1 MTNME
6 NIETPVKATREQKPV
21 WIAKQPQNIIYMRTS
36 TTNRLLTKT
45 LHTLCCVGALTGCSA
60 WATVVPWQLNSSLSA
75 AKEPSQAG
83 YTATARGLGNTP
95 GTDASHQYSFRS
107 APESAAVSESN
118 SPLTDA
124 LKNKAGDV
132 DVQQESR
139 TALSQTAGSTRP
151 DESLL
156 FASNTSVRPA
166 TELDEAMAKTFDEE
180 FVSVPTVQF
189 AATAPGSQA
198 ASVASMAA
206 MSSGP
211 GAVVVPEMSAL
222 FPIVGLIA
230 AVSFTQIL
238 RRRRAAQ
245 QSGSRTMA

>member
-1 MTNME
+1 
-6 NIETPVKATREQKPV
+6 
-21 WIAKQPQNIIYMRTS
+21 MRTS

-45 LHTLCCVGALTGCSA
+45 LRTLCCVGALTACSA
-60 WATVVPWQLNSSLSA
+60 WATVVTWQLNPSLNA

-83 YTATARGLGNTP
+83 YTATARGIGNTP
-95 GTDASHQYSFRS
+95 STDASHEYSFRS
-107 APESAAVSESN
+107 APESAAASESS
-118 SPLTDA
+118 SPLADA
-124 LKNKAGDV
+124 LKNKAGNV

-139 TALSQTAGSTRP
+139 TALFQSSASSTRP
-151 DESLL
+151 DDSLL
-156 FASNTSVRPA
+156 FASNTSARPA

-198 ASVASMAA
+198 ASAASVASMAA

-211 GAVVVPEMSAL
+211 GPMPVPEMSAL

-230 AVSFTQIL
+230 AVSCTQIL

-245 QSGSRTMA
+245 QSGSRTVA

>member
-1 MTNME
+1 ME
-6 NIETPVKATREQKPV
+6 NIERPVADKAGLDRKTNRK
-21 WIAKQPQNIIYMRTS
+21 NIIHMRTS

-45 LHTLCCVGALTGCSA
+45 LRTLCCVGALTACSA
-60 WATVVPWQLNSSLSA
+60 WATVVNWQLNSSLSA

-83 YTATARGLGNTP
+83 YTATARGLGSMP
-95 GTDASHQYSFRS
+95 STDASHQYSFRS
-107 APESAAVSESN
+107 AQSAAASES
-118 SPLTDA
+118 
-124 LKNKAGDV
+124 
-132 DVQQESR
+132 
-139 TALSQTAGSTRP
+139 TAMTQSSVGSTGP
-151 DESLL
+151 NESLL

-198 ASVASMAA
+198 AAVASMA
-206 MSSGP
+206 MSTMSGP
-211 GAVVVPEMSAL
+211 GPVPVPEMSAL

-230 AVSFTQIL
+230 AVSCTQIL

-245 QSGSRTMA
+245 QSGSRIVA

>member
-1 MTNME
+1 
-6 NIETPVKATREQKPV
+6 VA
-21 WIAKQPQNIIYMRTS
+21 S
-36 TTNRLLTKT
+36 
-45 LHTLCCVGALTGCSA
+45 
-60 WATVVPWQLNSSLSA
+60 
-75 AKEPSQAG
+75 
-83 YTATARGLGNTP
+83 
-95 GTDASHQYSFRS
+95 TDASHQYSFK
-107 APESAAVSESN
+107 SAAAASES
-118 SPLTDA
+118 SSTLVEA
-124 LKNKAGDV
+124 LKSKAGDN

-139 TALSQTAGSTRP
+139 TAMTQSSTGNTRA

-198 ASVASMAA
+198 AAVASMA
-206 MSSGP
+206 MSTMSGP
-211 GAVVVPEMSAL
+211 GPVPVPEMSAL

-230 AVSFTQIL
+230 AVSCTQIL

-245 QSGSRTMA
+245 QSGSRTVACFLVCLFGLRRPSSQGDGRSAYAGRPMGSLCPFAS

>member
-1 MTNME
+1 ME
-6 NIETPVKATREQKPV
+6 NIKRPVGKAREAQAGL
-21 WIAKQPQNIIYMRTS
+21 IAKQLQNIIHMRIS
-36 TTNRLLTKT
+36 TTNRLLTMT
-45 LHTLCCVGALTGCSA
+45 LRSLCCVGALTACSA
-60 WATVVPWQLNSSLSA
+60 WATVVSWQSSSSLGA
-75 AKEPSQAG
+75 AKEASQAG
-83 YTATARGLGNTP
+83 YTATARGFDNAP
-95 GTDASHQYSFRS
+95 STDASQQYSFKNAPAS
-107 APESAAVSESN
+107 AVASESR
-118 SPLTDA
+118 SPLA
-124 LKNKAGDV
+124 ESLKNKAGDV

-139 TALSQTAGSTRP
+139 PALTQSSAGSSRP
-151 DESLL
+151 EESLL

-198 ASVASMAA
+198 AAVASIAMSS

-211 GAVVVPEMSAL
+211 GPVPVPEMSAL

-230 AVSFTQIL
+230 AVSCTQIL

-245 QSGSRTMA
+245 QSGSRTVA